1 MAAND
6 FGASAKGQCMGWLS
20 GLFQRD
26 QKADEVDEA
35 DDDVILPA
43 SAPRS
48 RRKILPRF
56 RGSAVDQIRSGTKAQ
71 DHIRLRLRSAFT
83 PSRPIMDA
91 TMFAGRTKL
100 LESLIRSIEDQ
111 QMHLVLFG
119 PRGIGK
125 TSALHVLCSIAQEA
139 RYVVRYISCGE
150 RTDFPELFRAILN
163 DIPLLYHENYDP
175 TSDEIEDGLNFGH
188 LLPDA
193 PLTVAAL
200 SDVLAKI
207 SGTRLLIVLDEF
219 DRAHGA
225 EFRRSIAELIKNL
238 SDRGSRVQLVIAGV
252 AQNLNEIIEH
262 IPSIRRNIIGIQLP
276 NMAAEEIAEL
286 IANGQAE
293 SGMEFAQ
300 ARRLIADVA
309 LGLPYLASL
318 ISQHAGLAALERDD
332 SQVSPADV
340 ETAIGRAV
348 EEIELRI
355 APANRHQ
362 IDRAFA
368 EGRERELG
376 LLSRVA
382 LQNSGRLDDM
392 HVHEAIDLKVPAQD
406 YLQSLSDLYGL
417 IAPINDDPRDAYAFV
432 DDGVPVYLW
441 MRLMQDHVLRDLVM
455 QS

>member
-1 MAAND
+1 
-6 FGASAKGQCMGWLS
+6 
-20 GLFQRD
+20 
-26 QKADEVDEA
+26 
-35 DDDVILPA
+35 
-43 SAPRS
+43 
-48 RRKILPRF
+48 
-56 RGSAVDQIRSGTKAQ
+56 
-71 DHIRLRLRSAFT
+71 
-83 PSRPIMDA
+83 
-91 TMFAGRTKL
+91 
-100 LESLIRSIEDQ
+100 
-111 QMHLVLFG
+111 
-119 PRGIGK
+119 
-125 TSALHVLCSIAQEA
+125 
-139 RYVVRYISCGE
+139 
-150 RTDFPELFRAILN
+150 
-163 DIPLLYHENYDP
+163 
-175 TSDEIEDGLNFGH
+175 
-188 LLPDA
+188 
-193 PLTVAAL
+193 
-200 SDVLAKI
+200 
-207 SGTRLLIVLDEF
+207 
-219 DRAHGA
+219 
-225 EFRRSIAELIKNL
+225 
-238 SDRGSRVQLVIAGV
+238 
-252 AQNLNEIIEH
+252 
-262 IPSIRRNIIGIQLP
+262 
-276 NMAAEEIAEL
+276 
-286 IANGQAE
+286 
-293 SGMEFAQ
+293 
-300 ARRLIADVA
+300 VA